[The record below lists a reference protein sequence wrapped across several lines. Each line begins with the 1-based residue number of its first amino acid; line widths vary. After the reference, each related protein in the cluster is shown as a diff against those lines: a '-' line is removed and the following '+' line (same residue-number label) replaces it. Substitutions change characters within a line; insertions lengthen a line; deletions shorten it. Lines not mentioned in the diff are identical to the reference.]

1 MKLLRSEVVAQLCAP
16 TVCVH
21 TLSIYSR
28 ERRASAKVTHN
39 VGTIMTKKFYSIF
52 FKKSRVQGS
61 ALGTYRHALT
71 NGLFSPSLDQE
82 SSRNLS
88 RGSRYGERGSMPLS
102 PYLSELVTTDSAVTG
117 TTWAGTA
124 LTGFRSVTSG
134 DCPVDSSRR
143 TKPQTGVLLPS
154 CQSFTTL
161 QVFRTP
167 TWRPYSTQR
176 KCAQYKTNRNLPNIP
191 TQIKKRLQ

>member
-1 MKLLRSEVVAQLCAP
+1 MHQLP
-16 TVCVH
+16 VC
-21 TLSIYSR
+21 SR

-39 VGTIMTKKFYSIF
+39 VGTIMTRKFYSIF

-61 ALGTYRHALT
+61 ALGTYRHALS
-71 NGLFSPSLDQE
+71 NDLFSPSLAQE
-82 SSRNLS
+82 
-88 RGSRYGERGSMPLS
+88 GYGKTKQGVSHVGRWVRCPPPHFCEDS
-102 PYLSELVTTDSAVTG
+102 TTDSAVTG

-124 LTGFRSVTSG
+124 LTNFRPVTPG

-154 CQSFTTL
+154 CQSSTTL

-176 KCAQYKTNRNLPNIP
+176 KCAQYKTNRNLPNILI
-191 TQIKKRLQ
+191 QIKKRLQ

>member
-1 MKLLRSEVVAQLCAP
+1 
-16 TVCVH
+16 
-21 TLSIYSR
+21 
-28 ERRASAKVTHN
+28 
-39 VGTIMTKKFYSIF
+39 MTRKFYSIF

-61 ALGTYRHALT
+61 ALGSYRHALT

-124 LTGFRSVTSG
+124 LTGFRPVTPG

-143 TKPQTGVLLPS
+143 TKPQTDVQPAILPKQYHAPTAQQPNPNKKAAPITEPPLL
-154 CQSFTTL
+154 CTILQSIDAAIRENSEQTD
-161 QVFRTP
+161 
-167 TWRPYSTQR
+167 
-176 KCAQYKTNRNLPNIP
+176 
-191 TQIKKRLQ
+191 